1 MQVWKTGSHSVG
13 MQEKNIYTAPILVT
27 KLMDFFYNKSYGEDV
42 EKILYRVFCLKEGYN
57 GKTLYYG
64 KKRMII
70 DCAVIEDYNS
80 ALKMSYKEY
89 GEYTSDL
96 IVQRTSEFSK
106 LNLPGFNNE
115 SYIKDLISFFN
126 DNPFI

>member
-1 MQVWKTGSHSVG
+1 
-13 MQEKNIYTAPILVT
+13 
-27 KLMDFFYNKSYGEDV
+27 MDFFYNKSYGEDV